1 MRFKATTNP
10 TDHTGQRPFT
20 LHSLEGICLHFNSG
34 TKAE

>member
-1 MRFKATTNP
+1 MRFIATTSP
-10 TDHTGQRPFT
+10 PDRTGQHPFT